1 MAHFAK
7 IRVADNQVV
16 HVSGVDNWNIVD
28 GEGNEVEAIGIA
40 YLEQVHGVD
49 ADHIWRQTSYNGN
62 MRKNYA
68 GIGMT
73 WDADR
78 NAFIP
83 PKPYNSW
90 VLNEE
95 TCRWDAPT
103 PMPTDLTE
111 EEIEAGTHYSWDEET
126 TAWVKVTRT

>member
-7 IRVADNQVV
+7 IDTNTNQVV
-16 HVSGVDNWNIVD
+16 HVSVVDNWNIVD

-40 YLEQVHGVD
+40 YLESVHGSNPNF
-49 ADHIWRQTSYNGN
+49 IWRQTSYNNN

-73 WDADR
+73 WDEGR

-83 PKPYNSW
+83 IKPFNSW
-90 VLNEE
+90 TLNED
-95 TCRWDAPT
+95 TCRWDPPV
-103 PMPTDLTE
+103 PMPED
-111 EEIEAGTHYSWDEET
+111 AGTGEPPKAYKWDEDTVSWIEM
-126 TAWVKVTRT
+126 

>member
-7 IRVADNQVV
+7 IRKSDNIVV
-16 HVSGVDNWNIVD
+16 HVSGVDNWNITNGQGD
-28 GEGNEVEAIGIA
+28 EVESIGIA

-49 ADHIWRQTSYNGN
+49 PDHIWRQTSYNNN

-73 WDADR
+73 WDAGRD
-78 NAFIP
+78 AFIS

-90 VLNEE
+90 VLNET
-95 TCRWDAPT
+95 TCRWEAPT
-103 PMPTDLTE
+103 PMPTDADISKGE
-111 EEIEAGTHYSWDEET
+111 YYRWDEPT
-126 TAWVKVTRT
+126 TAWVKETRTP

>member
-7 IRVADNQVV
+7 IKTSDNVVV
-16 HVSGVDNWNIVD
+16 HVSGVDNWNITNGAGD
-28 GEGNEVEAIGIA
+28 EVESIGIA

-49 ADHIWRQTSYNGN
+49 ANHIWRQTSYNGN

-73 WDADR
+73 WDEGRD
-78 NAFIP
+78 AFIP

-90 VLNEE
+90 VLNET
-95 TCRWDAPT
+95 TCHWDPPT
-103 PMPTDLTE
+103 AMPTDANM
-111 EEIEAGTHYSWDEET
+111 EAGEYYRWDEPT
-126 TAWVKVTRT
+126 TSWVKETRT

>member
-7 IRVADNQVV
+7 IRTSDNIVI

-28 GEGNEVEAIGIA
+28 GEGNEVESIGIA

-49 ADHIWRQTSYNGN
+49 ANHIWRQTSYNGN

-73 WDADR
+73 WDEGRD
-78 NAFIP
+78 AFIP
-83 PKPYNSW
+83 PKPFNSW
-90 VLNEE
+90 VLNET
-95 TCRWDAPT
+95 TCRWEAPT
-103 PMPTDLTE
+103 AMPTD
-111 EEIEAGTHYSWDEET
+111 AGENEYYRWDEPT
-126 TAWVKVTRT
+126 TAWVKETRTV

>member
-7 IRVADNQVV
+7 IRVSDNIVV
-16 HVSGVDNWNIVD
+16 HVSGVDNWNITD
-28 GEGNEVEAIGIA
+28 GNGDEQESIGIA

-49 ADHIWRQTSYNGN
+49 PNHIWRQTSYNGN

-73 WDADR
+73 WDAGRD
-78 NAFIP
+78 AFIA

-90 VLNEE
+90 VLNET
-95 TCRWDAPT
+95 TCRWEAPT
-103 PMPTDLTE
+103 PMPTDAAE
-111 EEIEAGTHYSWDEET
+111 NEYYRWDEPT
-126 TAWVKVTRT
+126 TSWVKETRTV

>member
-7 IRVADNQVV
+7 IRVSDNIVV
-16 HVSGVDNWNIVD
+16 HVSGVDNWNITD
-28 GEGNEVEAIGIA
+28 GNGDEQESIGIA

-49 ADHIWRQTSYNGN
+49 ANHIWRQTSYNGN

-73 WDADR
+73 WDSGRD
-78 NAFIP
+78 AFIA

-90 VLNEE
+90 VLNET
-95 TCRWDAPT
+95 TCRWEAPT
-103 PMPTDLTE
+103 PMPTDAN
-111 EEIEAGTHYSWDEET
+111 IEAGEYYRWDEPT
-126 TAWVKVTRT
+126 TAWVKETRTV